1 MQLVCLQSRQIKE
14 FLEVIPVGRTE
25 KFIAFSSVC
34 VTFLRKVR
42 RNKGFFF
49 FNLGQ
54 TGIPRL
60 FGFFLILCFC
70 LPFCLFRLWRRHFF
84 KHMERQSVIW
94 RFTGLLVF
102 YGDALL
108 LDCLSDVYLPLSN
121 LSPSV
126 ALKGLLCALNLF

>member
-49 FNLGQ
+49 LARDKLGF
-54 TGIPRL
+54 L
-60 FGFFLILCFC
+60 SCLVFFLILCFC

-94 RFTGLLVF
+94 RFTGLLFF

-108 LDCLSDVYLPLSN
+108 LDCLSEVYLPLSN